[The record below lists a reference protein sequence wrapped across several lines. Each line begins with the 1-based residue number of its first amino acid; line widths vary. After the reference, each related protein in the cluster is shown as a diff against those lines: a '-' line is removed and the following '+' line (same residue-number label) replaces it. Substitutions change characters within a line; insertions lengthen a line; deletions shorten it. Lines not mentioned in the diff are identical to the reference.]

1 MAVRLAE
8 RAHAAARTA
17 AARAER
23 RIGHGA
29 SLRTVDI
36 VNANTAAAG
45 PARAAC
51 RSPRRPARARAAA
64 DRRRQRATRGRRA
77 CCGRGR
83 CAASPRRCTPM
94 FGPVSGLTNTPL
106 RLPGCARHPVAV
118 VRMHRHAAKRRCV
131 ALARDAFAYRCGG
144 STGWLDCGAGRLPVS
159 RLTARTG
166 AARASTKTRA
176 SVGGGAG
183 SVKANGAAG
192 PHPAR
197 PSRRAAGHARRF
209 ARADRCAI
217 VCAAF
222 GARRRIPRPQL
233 NGKQEA
239 APRPACAVPA
249 TVRRPR
255 DALPRARAHA
265 AHDAT
270 ALQPGGKAAAWQAAS
285 PDTGR
290 RKGRARRSPNARSAG
305 NGWGAPSA
313 RVRAGFA
320 RSVMRDFLA
329 GRRRAARLPFSTVS
343 TRCAPCRAR

>member
-1 MAVRLAE
+1 M
-8 RAHAAARTA
+8 
-17 AARAER
+17 
-23 RIGHGA
+23 
-29 SLRTVDI
+29 
-36 VNANTAAAG
+36 
-45 PARAAC
+45 RAASSGGRPHARGMR
-51 RSPRRPARARAAA
+51 RS
-64 DRRRQRATRGRRA
+64 G
-77 CCGRGR
+77 
-83 CAASPRRCTPM
+83 
-94 FGPVSGLTNTPL
+94 
-106 RLPGCARHPVAV
+106 VAW
-118 VRMHRHAAKRRCV
+118 RFS
-131 ALARDAFAYRCGG
+131 RDAFAYRCGG

-183 SVKANGAAG
+183 SVKAERAAG
-192 PHPAR
+192 PGSGWPAR
-197 PSRRAAGHARRF
+197 VAGSRAGRF
-209 ARADRCAI
+209 ARGSRCAI

-222 GARRRIPRPQL
+222 GARMRIPRVQL

-239 APRPACAVPA
+239 DHRPACAVPA

-255 DALPRARAHA
+255 DALPRARAHV

-305 NGWGAPSA
+305 DGWGAHSA
-313 RVRAGFA
+313 RVRAGFVQ
-320 RSVMRDFLA
+320 SVMPDLSA
-329 GRRRAARLPFSTVS
+329 GRRPAARLPCSTVT